1 VGGVLDIINVRAA
14 PPTRAKAF
22 PGLCS
27 LPADHTTQAISS
39 PSTACRH
46 APHFSIYHPCAGVS
60 RHRPLDGAF
69 YNGPIVRT
77 LKALIMLKNQLRD
90 PSLLVER
97 AYVNGAWIEA
107 DDGATIDVTNPTDG
121 SVIAR
126 VPALQAAETR
136 RAIEASRA
144 RFVAWRE
151 VPAAERARYLEVWFG
166 LIMENQEDLALIMT
180 TEQGKP
186 LTESRGEIAY
196 GASFVKWFA
205 EEARRVY
212 GDTIP
217 SPAADRRI
225 LVLKQPIGVVA
236 AITPWNFPNAMITR
250 KCAPALAAGCTV
262 LVKPSEMTPLSALAL
277 AVLAERA
284 GIPAGVFN
292 VLTGLPAGVGGEM
305 TANPDVRK
313 LSFTGSTRI
322 GQLLMSQCAA
332 TIKRLSLELGGN
344 APFIVFDDAD
354 LDLAIAG
361 VMQSKFRNAGQTCV
375 CANRILVQDGIY
387 DRFAERLCAAVAEL
401 KVGNGLQSGV
411 TIGPL
416 INAAAVD
423 KVARHI
429 NDALEKGASIA
440 IGGVPQGEGLYVQPT
455 VLRDANADMLLAT
468 EETFGPVAPLFRFK
482 DEAEALTLANATP
495 YGLGAYYFTQ
505 DMRRA
510 WRMGERLEFGMVGLN
525 TGIISMEVAP
535 FGGMKQSG
543 TGREGSKYGLD
554 EFLEVKAWHIGGL
567 D

>member
-1 VGGVLDIINVRAA
+1 M
-14 PPTRAKAF
+14 
-22 PGLCS
+22 
-27 LPADHTTQAISS
+27 
-39 PSTACRH
+39 
-46 APHFSIYHPCAGVS
+46 
-60 RHRPLDGAF
+60 
-69 YNGPIVRT
+69 
-77 LKALIMLKNQLRD
+77 LKAKLRD
-90 PSLLVER
+90 SSLLVER
-97 AYVNGAWIEA
+97 AYVNGIWIEA
-107 DDGATIDVTNPTDG
+107 DDGATIAVTNPADG
-121 SVIAR
+121 SEIAR

-136 RAIEASRA
+136 RAIDAAQSR
-144 RFVAWRE
+144 FNTWRD
-151 VPAAERARYLEVWFG
+151 VPAAERARLLEAWHR
-166 LIMENQEDLALIMT
+166 LIMDNQDDLALIMT
-180 TEQGKP
+180 AEQGKP
-186 LTESRGEIAY
+186 LSESRGEIAY

-205 EEARRVY
+205 EEARRIY

-217 SPAADRRI
+217 SPTADRRI
-225 LVLKQPIGVVA
+225 LVIKQPVGVVA

-262 LVKPSEMTPLSALAL
+262 LIKPSEMTPLSALAL

-292 VLTGLPAGVGGEM
+292 VLTGMPAGIGGEM
-305 TANPDVRK
+305 TASPVVRK

-322 GQLLMSQCAA
+322 GQLLMSQCAS

-361 VMQSKFRNAGQTCV
+361 VMSSKFRNAGQTCV

-387 DRFAERLCAAVAEL
+387 DLFAERLSAAVNQL
-401 KVGNGLQSGV
+401 KVGDGLAEGV

-423 KVARHI
+423 KVALHI
-429 NDALEKGASIA
+429 GDALEKGASIA
-440 IGGVPQGEGLYVQPT
+440 VGGAPQGNGLFVQPT
-455 VLRDANADMLLAT
+455 VLLDATADMLLAN

-482 DEAEALTLANATP
+482 DEAQALDIANNTPFGLA
-495 YGLGAYYFTQ
+495 AYYFTQ

-510 WRMGERLEFGMVGLN
+510 WRVGERLEFGMVGLN
-525 TGIISMEVAP
+525 TGVISMEVAP

-554 EFLEVKAWHIGGL
+554 EFLEIKAWHIGGL